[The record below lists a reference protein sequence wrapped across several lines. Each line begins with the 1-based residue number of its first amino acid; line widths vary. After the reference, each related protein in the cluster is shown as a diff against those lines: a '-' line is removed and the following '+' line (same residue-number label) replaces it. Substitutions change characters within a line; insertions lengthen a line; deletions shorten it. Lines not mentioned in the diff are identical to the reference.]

1 MGKPIHSLL
10 YMYYISSFLA
20 PVIKTTL
27 QGSGEVSE
35 VWNFAAEIKK
45 HRTMKNVFYI
55 VTVIFLTVIGLT
67 VNAKPRCQGFNN
79 YDNKVTIVFTDNQ
92 AKDKYTVSDVKL
104 IPSSWSEKEYP
115 ATSVEVTVK
124 KGVATVTFTFPHVT
138 QFSNPQVTLRINGKK
153 SKFKVCQ

>member
-1 MGKPIHSLL
+1 MCFYPIECTVEIQIYSSRIGVRVVSTNLL
-10 YMYYISSFLA
+10 S
-20 PVIKTTL
+20 
-27 QGSGEVSE
+27 
-35 VWNFAAEIKK
+35 
-45 HRTMKNVFYI
+45 
-55 VTVIFLTVIGLT
+55 IGLT

-124 KGVATVTFTFPHVT
+124 KGVATVTLTFPHVT